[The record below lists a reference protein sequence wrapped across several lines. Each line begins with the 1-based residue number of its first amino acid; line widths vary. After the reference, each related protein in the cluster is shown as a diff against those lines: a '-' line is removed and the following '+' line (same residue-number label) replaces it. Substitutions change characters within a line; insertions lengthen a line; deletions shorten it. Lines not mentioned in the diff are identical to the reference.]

1 VSAGET
7 LILFTRDPQPGA
19 VKTRLIPVLGAAGAA
34 EFHRRLTEHVAA
46 AARQAGRRRGLALE
60 VSFDGVDDAPLRA
73 WLGPEFGFRPQG
85 AGDLGARMRESL
97 KAAFA
102 AGAGRAVLV
111 GADIPGLTPET
122 LLAAFEA
129 LASADLVFGP
139 AADGGYYLIGAR
151 AEAFR
156 RGTPYLDAGIDWG
169 SSRVL
174 ARSLESAQTL
184 DLNCRLIENLADADR
199 PEDLGAALRAL
210 CKEQPAGSLSVIIPA
225 LNEAGLIGRTL
236 AALAQA
242 SPAEL
247 LVVDGGSTDGTP
259 GIAAAAGARVLHA
272 RPPRAIQMNAGAAA
286 AGGAHLVFLHADTH
300 LPPDFGA
307 QVRRTL
313 ALPGA
318 AAGAFRLKIEGAG
331 RGLRLI
337 EQVANLRSRILGLPY
352 GDQALFLT
360 REAFWQA
367 GGFPPLAIMEDYEFL
382 RRLRRRGRIL
392 LAPGSA
398 LTSARRWQQLGIL
411 RTWLINQAIIAAY
424 ALGVPPERLAAWYR
438 SRGKN

>member
-1 VSAGET
+1 VSPAET
-7 LILFTRDPQPGA
+7 LILFTRFPRPGA
-19 VKTRLIPVLGAAGAA
+19 VKTRLIPVLGPAGAA
-34 EFHRRLTEHVAA
+34 EIHRRLAERAAA
-46 AARQAGRRRGLALE
+46 AARRVYALRGTGIE
-60 VSFDGVDDAPLRA
+60 VRCDGETAAVRE
-73 WLGPEFGFRPQG
+73 WLGPEFRCRPQG
-85 AGDLGARMRESL
+85 AGDIGARMRESL
-97 KAAFA
+97 EGAFA

-111 GADIPGLTPET
+111 GSDIPGLTPET

-129 LASADLVFGP
+129 LGGADLVFGP
-139 AADGGYYLIGAR
+139 ATDGGYYLIGAR

-174 ARSLESAQTL
+174 AQSLGAAQTL
-184 DLNCRLIENLADADR
+184 DLNCRLLETLADADR
-199 PEDLGAALRAL
+199 PEDLGAALHAL
-210 CKEQPAGSLSVIIPA
+210 CKGQPADSLSVIIPA
-225 LNEAGLIGRTL
+225 LNEAGLIGSTL
-236 AALAQA
+236 AALAKA
-242 SPAEL
+242 SPAEV
-247 LVVDGGSTDGTP
+247 LVVDGGSKDGTP

-286 AGGAHLVFLHADTH
+286 ASGAQLVFLHADTR
-300 LPPDFGA
+300 LPQDFGA

-337 EQVANLRSRILGLPY
+337 EQVANLRSRTLGLPY

-367 GGFPPLAIMEDYEFL
+367 GGFPSLAIMEDYAL
-382 RRLRRRGRIL
+382 ICSLRRRGRIL
-392 LAPGSA
+392 LAPGNA
-398 LTSARRWQQLGIL
+398 LTSDRRWRKLGIL

-424 ALGVPPERLAAWYR
+424 TLDVPPERLAAWYR